1 MTKTEKTVFYDEK
14 LGIELYRFKSIVQ
27 PFPNHLH
34 NYYVIGLI
42 ENGERKLFCKNREYT
57 VRKGDIL
64 LFNPN
69 DTHGCMQTGNGAFD
83 YSGINI
89 PKKVM
94 MSLVRDITTQVCELH
109 FSQNVI
115 RDNELKLYLE
125 TFISAF
131 TENGRDFEKE
141 EMFLTV
147 LSLLITHY
155 GMLAEKDISDL
166 NVQTNRICLYINRH
180 YKEHISLDDL
190 SNYSNLSKS
199 TLLRAFTKTKGI
211 TPYRYLQSVRIEKAK
226 ALLENGIPPAEAALE
241 SGFSDQSHFTN
252 FFNMYIGISPA
263 AYRRMFLKSYGGRS
277 NE

>member
-94 MSLVRDITTQVCELH
+94 MSLVRDITAQVCELH

-131 TENGRDFEKE
+131 TENGIDFEKE
-141 EMFLTV
+141 EMF
-147 LSLLITHY
+147 
-155 GMLAEKDISDL
+155 
-166 NVQTNRICLYINRH
+166 
-180 YKEHISLDDL
+180 
-190 SNYSNLSKS
+190 
-199 TLLRAFTKTKGI
+199 
-211 TPYRYLQSVRIEKAK
+211 
-226 ALLENGIPPAEAALE
+226 
-241 SGFSDQSHFTN
+241 
-252 FFNMYIGISPA
+252 
-263 AYRRMFLKSYGGRS
+263 
-277 NE
+277 